1 MNPNPNPRY
10 HTWDVNLH
18 KPGTSY
24 VASPRYEQGRWFAR
38 LMLKLLLGVGVIVA
52 VAVLVHLTVA
62 MFAGVQA

>member
-10 HTWDVNLH
+10 HTWLVNQRGH
-18 KPGTSY
+18 GTGY
-24 VASPRYEQGRWFAR
+24 VAPRYEQGRWFAGF
-38 LMLKLLLGVGVIVA
+38 LLKLLLGVGVIVA